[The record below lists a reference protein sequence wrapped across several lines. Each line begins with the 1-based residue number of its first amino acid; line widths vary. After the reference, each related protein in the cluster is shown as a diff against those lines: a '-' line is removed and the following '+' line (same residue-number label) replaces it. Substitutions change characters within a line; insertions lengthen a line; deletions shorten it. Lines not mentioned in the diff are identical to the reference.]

1 MWGSP
6 RESEEKDGA
15 RGVEEGSGEE
25 GVIGNN
31 AAYGLA
37 SGATGLTSAEGGNA
51 NASMKQAG
59 QLQGCQGDVVDSKKC
74 SDTAQSTAPCISID
88 NRKGCGKGGGKG
100 LKQARCVEPAG
111 GG

>member
-1 MWGSP
+1 M
-6 RESEEKDGA
+6 
-15 RGVEEGSGEE
+15 

-51 NASMKQAG
+51 NASIKQAG
-59 QLQGCQGDVVDSKKC
+59 HLQGCQGDVCNSEKC
-74 SDTAQSTAPCISID
+74 SDTAQSTAPRKSID
-88 NRKGCGKGGGKG
+88 NRKGCGKRGGEG

-111 GG
+111 GGQAAQSWRDAEEGTCIGG